1 MAEQHISVTVYT
13 DSGVFKGKLALSAE
27 ARPSDFINVPAQ
39 FLHLKGGQ
47 VNNASAPLPDNLH
60 KMYIN
65 KKSIRMLTTAAI
77 DDARGAG
84 AKGKLY
90 PYVNKKQVRVKI
102 HMSHYE
108 ISGNFHS
115 FDEGS
120 IHQLL
125 QQQSQF
131 LPCTNVNIL
140 DLRNSTS
147 SDTDFAALNMH
158 NISAIL
164 RIDA

>member
-1 MAEQHISVTVYT
+1 MAEQHVSVTVYT
-13 DSGVFKGKLALSAE
+13 DSGIFKGKLALSAE
-27 ARPSDFINVPAQ
+27 ARLSDFINIPAP

-47 VNNASAPLPDNLH
+47 VNNAAGTPDNPNE
-60 KMYIN
+60 MYIN
-65 KKSIRMLTTAAI
+65 KKSIRMLTTAAN

-84 AKGKLY
+84 AKGKMY

-102 HMSHYE
+102 HVSHYE
-108 ISGNFHS
+108 ISGNLHS

-125 QQQSQF
+125 QLQSQF
-131 LPCTNVNIL
+131 LPCTDVNII
-140 DLRNSTS
+140 DLRNNTS
-147 SDTDFAALNMH
+147 SNADFAALNLH

-164 RIDA
+164 RIEN